1 MRKTA
6 KIVYTA
12 ITVSVALILSY
23 VETLIPINFGIPGIK
38 IGLANVV
45 TVTVLYLFGKKSAVC
60 VCALRIILSS
70 LLFGTMLSF
79 IYSASGAA
87 FSLLGMILLKKTG
100 KFGTVGVSAAGGI
113 LHNMGQ
119 LVAAV
124 LVTQTPKI
132 AYYIPVLVIS
142 GTLTGVF
149 IGMISSLLIQRL
161 PKSAKFICLDKK

>member
-60 VCALRIILSS
+60 VCTLRIILSS
-70 LLFGTMLSF
+70 LLFAPEAL
-79 IYSASGAA
+79 
-87 FSLLGMILLKKTG
+87 
-100 KFGTVGVSAAGGI
+100 
-113 LHNMGQ
+113 
-119 LVAAV
+119 
-124 LVTQTPKI
+124 
-132 AYYIPVLVIS
+132 
-142 GTLTGVF
+142 
-149 IGMISSLLIQRL
+149 
-161 PKSAKFICLDKK
+161 

>member
-1 MRKTA
+1 
-6 KIVYTA
+6 
-12 ITVSVALILSY
+12 
-23 VETLIPINFGIPGIK
+23 
-38 IGLANVV
+38 
-45 TVTVLYLFGKKSAVC
+45 
-60 VCALRIILSS
+60 
-70 LLFGTMLSF
+70 MLSF
-79 IYSASGAA
+79 LYSASGAA

-100 KFGTVGVSAAGGI
+100 KFGTVGVSTAGGI

-161 PKSAKFICLDKK
+161 PKSAKFISLDKK

>member
-45 TVTVLYLFGKKSAVC
+45 TVTVLYLLGKKSAVC

-161 PKSAKFICLDKK
+161 PKSAKFISLDKK